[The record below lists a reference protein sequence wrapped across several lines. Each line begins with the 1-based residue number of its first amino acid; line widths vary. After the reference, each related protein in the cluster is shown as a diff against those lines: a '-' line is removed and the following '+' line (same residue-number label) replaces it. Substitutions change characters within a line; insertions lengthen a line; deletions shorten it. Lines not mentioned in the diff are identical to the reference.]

1 MLYFVM
7 GVVRQRIRAVK
18 KVQARAPQIW
28 RPHATEQLC
37 QTVGH
42 YLEVLEAE
50 WQR

>member
-18 KVQARAPQIW
+18 KVQARAPQIL

-37 QTVGH
+37 NCRGPKLGVF
-42 YLEVLEAE
+42 EAE